1 MNDED
6 KFATIKEL
14 TNHRRFND
22 FKEIM
27 NDDLSYYQTLLETAT
42 NMRDIISLQAK
53 ISRTRQVLHLFE

>member
-6 KFATIKEL
+6 KFVAIKEL
-14 TNHRRFND
+14 THHRRFND
-22 FKEIM
+22 FKSIM